1 MRITRIRIRFLR
13 GEEVKY
19 ISHLDLMKTF
29 ERAVRRSGLPAAYS
43 QGFNPHIR
51 MVFGLPLPVG
61 VTSEAEYAD
70 FELSEEGIAPRDFME
85 GLNRE
90 LPAGI
95 KIVDAAVVEKGV
107 NIMAAVA
114 LASYQIAVG
123 CGGGC
128 KISRM
133 GELVEAFLRAPEIVT
148 GKRGKQGT
156 REVNIRPMVKRLEL
170 FDDER
175 LRSCVPGDA
184 GNEQVFGLSTL
195 LCAGSKSNLKPELLI
210 QALSEFSGIDMRIL
224 RVHRKALF
232 IEAGGKIR
240 DPLEPPGSAR
250 KLF

>member
-1 MRITRIRIRFLR
+1 MRITKIRIRFLR
-13 GEEVKY
+13 DEEVKY

-90 LPAGI
+90 LPVGL
-95 KIVDAAVVEKGV
+95 KIIDAAVMENGI

-114 LASYQIAVG
+114 LASYQIVAC
-123 CGGGC
+123 CGDGC
-128 KISRM
+128 KTSRM
-133 GELVEAFLRAPEIVT
+133 GELVEAFLKAPEIVT

-156 REVNIRPMVKRLEL
+156 REVNIRPMIKRLEL
-170 FDDER
+170 YDDEY

-184 GNEQVFGLSTL
+184 RREQIFGFSAL
-195 LCAGSKSNLKPELLI
+195 LCAGSKSNLKPELLV
-210 QALSEFSGIDMRIL
+210 QALSEFSEIDMRIL

-240 DPLEPPGSAR
+240 DPLKPLGSMI
-250 KLF
+250 